1 VGEPVNKEELT
12 IDQPVIVTTRSG
24 RSHEK
29 YPGKVV
35 KIARKY
41 VTIEYN
47 WAQDRPAT
55 MEFSI
60 ETQKEKG
67 SEGWSWGAVFRTM
80 AQQDRVD
87 RESAADEGF
96 RELGLSHRIGTSKLS
111 LEEMEAIVAVVK
123 GMRACVETREPVDGP
138 GGVDYEWVT
147 RSFTRDD
154 FRGMVG
160 FPKGM
165 KLVSICAPEG
175 RVQVTAREAT
185 KED

>member
-41 VTIEYN
+41 VTIEYF
-47 WAQDRPAT
+47 WGRDRPAT

-111 LEEMEAIVAVVK
+111 LEEMEAVVAVVK
-123 GMRACVETREPVDGP
+123 AMRVCVETREPIDGP
-138 GGVDYEWVT
+138 NGTEYEWVI
-147 RSFTRDD
+147 RSFPRDA
-154 FRGMVG
+154 FRAMVG
-160 FPKGM
+160 FPQGM
-165 KLVSICAPEG
+165 KLVSICAPQG
-175 RVQVTAREAT
+175 YVQITAREVT